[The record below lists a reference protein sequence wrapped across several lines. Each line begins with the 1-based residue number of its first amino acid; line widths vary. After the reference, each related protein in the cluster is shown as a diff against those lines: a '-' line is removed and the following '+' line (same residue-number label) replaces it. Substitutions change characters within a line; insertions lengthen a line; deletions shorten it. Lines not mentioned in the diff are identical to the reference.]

1 MWPALGSQGCG
12 QARPPSRGAVR
23 DHGREEM
30 TRQQRLTERIQR
42 LAQLCRPCTDAR
54 VSMRTAAPLG
64 TEPYQPHRSRSPL
77 PHEVRQRP
85 FREPQAAPNQLP
97 QPSADPAVRPTQSLD
112 IDGAPATGRAV
123 PQAAEEYAT
132 LLSTCSGYLDLLA
145 QQYMSHTRPPVP
157 GTACVTQAGLSNQNH
172 AADLVAQVELACRS
186 HDGEHNTTFASRLRR
201 DLGYLHDPRAVVRPL
216 LSPVGSLTRAGS
228 PLPVDAALIAP
239 CSPASSALARPGAEV
254 IPVSPPRPIST
265 ARFFGSEPTGHATL
279 SPSSS
284 GRSPTLSPH
293 AACRRTG
300 MGTHRIA
307 VDREPGVSPSC
318 SPSSSLG
325 SR

>member
-12 QARPPSRGAVR
+12 RARPPSRGAVR

-30 TRQQRLTERIQR
+30 TRQQRLTERVQR
-42 LAQLCRPCTDAR
+42 LAQLCRPCTDVGA
-54 VSMRTAAPLG
+54 SIRTTDPLG
-64 TEPYQPHRSRSPL
+64 TEPTQPHRSRSPL
-77 PHEVRQRP
+77 PHDVRHCP
-85 FREPQAAPNQLP
+85 FWEPQASPNQLL
-97 QPSADPAVRPTQSLD
+97 QPSADPAVRPTQSPD
-112 IDGAPATGRAV
+112 IDGTPTAGRAG

-145 QQYMSHTRPPVP
+145 QQYMSHTRPSVP
-157 GTACVTQAGLSNQNH
+157 GTAGVTQAGPSTHNH

-186 HDGEHNTTFASRLRR
+186 HDGQHNTTFASRLQR
-201 DLGYLHDPRAVVRPL
+201 DLGYLHDPRACVRPPV
-216 LSPVGSLTRAGS
+216 SPVGSLTRAGS
-228 PLPVDAALIAP
+228 SLSVDAALSAS

-265 ARFFGSEPTGHATL
+265 ARSFGSEPSGHATR

-284 GRSPTLSPH
+284 GRSPTLSPY

-307 VDREPGVSPSC
+307 VDREPGASASC